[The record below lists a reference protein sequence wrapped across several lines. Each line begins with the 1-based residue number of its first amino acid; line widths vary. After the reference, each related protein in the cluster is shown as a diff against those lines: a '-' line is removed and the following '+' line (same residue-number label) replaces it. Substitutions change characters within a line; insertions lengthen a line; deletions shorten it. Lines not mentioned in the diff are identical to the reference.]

1 MDIPRKCAALSLLI
15 ASACHTAESP
25 PPSTEQAC
33 TRVGE
38 REARSFTG
46 LQPMGT
52 IGTSKLYGR
61 PKQMLCSEPGP
72 GGRGECEI
80 VGASEIRIEFPA
92 GASGFRTS
100 GREPVIFT
108 YDAAGNFSCR
118 GAKDAP

>member
-33 TRVGE
+33 TRLGE

-61 PKQMLCSEPGP
+61 PKEMLCSDPGQAAAANARSSELP
-72 GGRGECEI
+72 KY
-80 VGASEIRIEFPA
+80 ASSSLRAPQGSA
-92 GASGFRTS
+92 QAAASR
-100 GREPVIFT
+100 
-108 YDAAGNFSCR
+108 
-118 GAKDAP
+118 

>member
-1 MDIPRKCAALSLLI
+1 MDIRMKCLALSLLI
-15 ASACHTAESP
+15 VSACHTAESP
-25 PPSTEQAC
+25 PAPAGAAC
-33 TRVGE
+33 TRVSE

-61 PKQMLCSEPGP
+61 PKEMLCSEPGP

-80 VGASEIRIEFPA
+80 VGASQIRIEFAA
-92 GASGFRTS
+92 GTSGFRTS
-100 GREPVIFT
+100 GQEPVIFT

-118 GAKDAP
+118 GAKDVP